1 MCELLFASPPTFAL
15 VLLMLVC
22 KHVLLWSLHCYAI
35 HHHLTAKQTDYFL
48 ANAVTQNYISAI
60 IFLKWKTGQSFF
72 QKELE
77 VINEGEM
84 DLDNEPDTINDVPN
98 NSINSRNP
106 FIASDENVRRVTH
119 RMAPPAMSLAKL
131 HKRRRLS
138 IFFILTERET

>member
-1 MCELLFASPPTFAL
+1 M
-15 VLLMLVC
+15 
-22 KHVLLWSLHCYAI
+22 
-35 HHHLTAKQTDYFL
+35 
-48 ANAVTQNYISAI
+48 
-60 IFLKWKTGQSFF
+60 
-72 QKELE
+72 
-77 VINEGEM
+77 INEGEM